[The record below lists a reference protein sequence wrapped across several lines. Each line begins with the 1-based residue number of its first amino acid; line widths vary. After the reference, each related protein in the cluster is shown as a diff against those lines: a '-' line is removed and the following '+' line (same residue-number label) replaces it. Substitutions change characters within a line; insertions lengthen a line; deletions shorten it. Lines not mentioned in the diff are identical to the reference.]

1 MGINKRSKRCQAD
14 DDTLHNELEVLK
26 EGLYGVPGYSQAR
39 SRISGI
45 TGSNAQ
51 ERQG

>member
-14 DDTLHNELEVLK
+14 DDNELEVLK
-26 EGLYGVPGYSQAR
+26 EGLYGIPGYSQAR